1 MILHIFPSCVLITSH
16 LLKLKTFRIMEN
28 KKQLLSAMK

>member
-1 MILHIFPSCVLITSH
+1 MILHIFPSVLITSH

-28 KKQLLSAMK
+28 KKQLLSAMNK